1 MKKNILLLFSL
12 LLTITLILEFG
23 LKVFYPQNLNGWYA
37 YSDKNGLNILKKNIP
52 YYHRINDHS
61 VKYNFGSH
69 NNRITKKETL
79 KQKKILILGD
89 SFTFG
94 WLVDDKNIF
103 VNKLQEHFTEYNF
116 LNPSVPGWGTSD
128 YVRYVENY
136 CNQIKPKKII
146 VMLNSDDFTR
156 AWLSKLYEF
165 KIHDLK
171 EPSNNMIKLGPGK
184 HLNYSSKFHKIPFYK
199 FFINNSHLF
208 VFIRQSILD
217 IKNGEINFFENSK
230 KINIQDNGSIQN
242 ILHIPN
248 QNLEVEYL
256 EKASM
261 LGKIL
266 LLRLK
271 KISKKCNSELIVIY
285 SGWWDY
291 RGNHY
296 DIPTLY
302 FLNEAKSFF
311 QTNGIDY
318 YDFVKDMKN
327 VHQNF
332 HKYLIINQGHPNEEG
347 HQMISKNIIKN
358 LSLN

>member
-1 MKKNILLLFSL
+1 
-12 LLTITLILEFG
+12 
-23 LKVFYPQNLNGWYA
+23 
-37 YSDKNGLNILKKNIP
+37 
-52 YYHRINDHS
+52 
-61 VKYNFGSH
+61 
-69 NNRITKKETL
+69 
-79 KQKKILILGD
+79 
-89 SFTFG
+89 
-94 WLVDDKNIF
+94 
-103 VNKLQEHFTEYNF
+103 
-116 LNPSVPGWGTSD
+116 
-128 YVRYVENY
+128 
-136 CNQIKPKKII
+136 
-146 VMLNSDDFTR
+146 MLNTDDFTR

-165 KIHDLK
+165 KIHDLE

-184 HLNYSSKFHKIPFYK
+184 HLNYDSKFHKIPFYK

-208 VFIRQSILD
+208 IFIRQSILD

-230 KINIQDNGSIQN
+230 KINTNNDKSIQN
-242 ILHIPN
+242 INHIPN

-271 KISKKCNSELIVIY
+271 KISKSCGSELIVIY

-311 QTNGIDY
+311 KKFDIEY

-332 HKYLIINQGHPNEEG
+332 NQYVIQNDWHPNEQG
-347 HQMISKNIIKN
+347 HKIISENIIKKI
-358 LSLN
+358 SLD